1 MIDRAREMY
10 SETLIK
16 EEFLQVKKWLKPFGK
31 KIENALNRC
40 NRELLAKKRECEDM
54 LLCEDIDAFLFAL
67 YQLGTAMDEL
77 LQKDVVIPEREQ
89 VLEFYFKVRNFLNLS
104 EGMDE
109 HYRLYCDYNDVGE
122 FQLHLFC
129 VDPSYLLQ
137 QRLDKAN
144 ATIYFS
150 ATLLPVNYYKELL
163 CDELDVYAVYA
174 ESVFR
179 QSQRAIVVG
188 KDVSS
193 RYTRRN
199 QQEYARFAEYIC
211 HIVRQKR
218 GNYMVFC
225 PSYKMMEEIYS
236 HFLLQV
242 KEDVEVMLQ
251 TSHMGEQDRE
261 NFLAAFAVERENS
274 LVAFCVLGGIFS
286 EGIDL
291 TREKLIG
298 AIIVGVGL
306 PQIGHEREIMKS
318 YFTETGRDG
327 FSFAYLY
334 PGMNKVIQAAGRVI
348 RTTED
353 RGVIALLDER
363 FCQSSYAS
371 TFPREWDDYRVV
383 DLPGMDATLQR
394 FWAENSPGGDF

>member
-1 MIDRAREMY
+1 
-10 SETLIK
+10 
-16 EEFLQVKKWLKPFGK
+16 
-31 KIENALNRC
+31 
-40 NRELLAKKRECEDM
+40 
-54 LLCEDIDAFLFAL
+54 
-67 YQLGTAMDEL
+67 
-77 LQKDVVIPEREQ
+77 
-89 VLEFYFKVRNFLNLS
+89 
-104 EGMDE
+104 
-109 HYRLYCDYNDVGE
+109 VGE

-394 FWAENSPGGDF
+394 FWAENSQGGDF